1 MALSLSWVERPRTE
15 IELMDGVAC
24 LATLCFLAGVTGT
37 SWVDESSEVRF
48 VLVTQRVAGVDVEAA
63 LSFLGALPPV
73 VMRICWR
80 GGV

>member
-63 LSFLGALPPV
+63 LACSTSTAGDVAGPDSS
-73 VMRICWR
+73 
-80 GGV
+80 